1 MGYDEHVAARNHY
14 KSITMV
20 QENAASASSCKDM
33 TPEQLKQESAGKF
46 TSCDKALCDDSPEAC
61 PMTCG
66 LCSKKEFAAEK
77 GACKVPGPDSEAVVF
92 NGMDGFFQADGPGEA
107 QDYCDPTGESIKVHK
122 GHFKYTCKDSVLT
135 KDTDKVYCQT
145 GTEEQETYS
154 ECTKC
159 TGLAESAKDASKEL
173 SDIQGQPGSSSTMLM
188 QNSASASSQA
198 GARWGG
204 RRRRWHRWHVHH
216 PHRHHWHHPH
226 RWHAHAPHR
235 HHFHASAIVKSIGAG
250 IAKAVKTIGE
260 LVCFEISFS
269 FMDIIKGLQNLLSW
283 MMAPINAFI
292 DRMLAG
298 LGISLPSINW
308 ALELL
313 AALSIDIPNL
323 LPKCMRG

>member
-1 MGYDEHVAARNHY
+1 MG
-14 KSITMV
+14 
-20 QENAASASSCKDM
+20 
-33 TPEQLKQESAGKF
+33 
-46 TSCDKALCDDSPEAC
+46 
-61 PMTCG
+61 
-66 LCSKKEFAAEK
+66 
-77 GACKVPGPDSEAVVF
+77 
-92 NGMDGFFQADGPGEA
+92 
-107 QDYCDPTGESIKVHK
+107 
-122 GHFKYTCKDSVLT
+122 
-135 KDTDKVYCQT
+135 
-145 GTEEQETYS
+145 
-154 ECTKC
+154 KC

-173 SDIQGQPGSSSTMLM
+173 SDIQGQPGSSSTMFM

-216 PHRHHWHHPH
+216 PHRHH
-226 RWHAHAPHR
+226 
-235 HHFHASAIVKSIGAG
+235 FHAAAIVKSIGAG
-250 IAKAVKTIGE
+250 IATAVKAIGD

-298 LGISLPSINW
+298 LGISLPSFNIPWPSFNLNLPIFSFNWSIDFLSFNWPSIDW